1 MKKLLPILL
10 LLGSS
15 SVVYAGG
22 MTTRHQSSLQQI
34 QTPTIT
40 TTERVGNTYSISG
53 TNVSTS
59 YTYCSANC
67 GGGENET
74 PTNSTVSGGIGRISY
89 NADGTSTLNNVAA
102 SQGVVCTSGCDGN
115 SPTYS
120 STGNFSFATS
130 YTQADANTSDGTNKT
145 VTAAATGATGASVTP
160 GTIKNGHEI
169 TLGTGFTG
177 GTTVTGQFISEI
189 TVFN

>member
-67 GGGENET
+67 GENET
-74 PTNSTVSGGIGRISY
+74 PTNTTVTGGIGRVSY

-102 SQGVVCTSGCDGN
+102 SQGVVCTDACNGN

-120 STGNFSFATS
+120 STGTFSFATS
-130 YTQADANTSDGTNKT
+130 YTQADKNTSDGTNKT
-145 VTAAATGATGASVTP
+145 VTAGATGATGASVTP

>member
-34 QTPTIT
+34 QSPSIT

-67 GGGENET
+67 GENET
-74 PTNSTVSGGIGRISY
+74 PTNTTVSGGIGRVSY
-89 NADGTSTLNNVAA
+89 NANGTSTLNNVAA
-102 SQGVVCTSGCDGN
+102 SQGVVCTSGCTGN

-120 STGNFSFATS
+120 STGTFSFSTS
-130 YTQADANTSDGTNKT
+130 YTQADATGSDGTNKT
-145 VTAAATGATGASVTP
+145 VHTGNTGATGTTTP
-160 GTIKNGHEI
+160 GTITSAHAI
-169 TLGTGFTG
+169 TLGNGQTA
-177 GTTVTGQFISEI
+177 GTTLTGQFISEI
-189 TVFN
+189 SVFN

>member
-15 SVVYAGG
+15 SVYAGG
-22 MTTRHQSSLQQI
+22 MTTRHQSSLQSV

-40 TTERVGNTYSISG
+40 ITERVGNSYSISG
-53 TNVSTS
+53 NNVSTS

-67 GGGENET
+67 GAEQT
-74 PTNSTVSGGIGRISY
+74 PTNSTVTGGIGRISY
-89 NADGTSTLNNVAA
+89 NADGTSTIVDVAA
-102 SQGVVCTSGCDGN
+102 SQGVVCTDACNGN

-130 YTQADANTSDGTNKT
+130 YTQADKNTSDGTNKT
-145 VTAAATGATGASVTP
+145 VTAGATGATGASVTP

-169 TLGTGFTG
+169 TLGTGFTS

>member
-15 SVVYAGG
+15 SVYAGG
-22 MTTRHQSSLQQI
+22 MTTRHQSSLQSV

-40 TTERVGNTYSISG
+40 ITERVGNSYSISG
-53 TNVSTS
+53 NNVSTS

-67 GGGENET
+67 GAEQT
-74 PTNSTVSGGIGRISY
+74 PTNSTVTGGIGRISY
-89 NADGTSTLNNVAA
+89 NADGTSTLVDVAA
-102 SQGVVCTSGCDGN
+102 SQGVVCTDACNGN

-120 STGNFSFATS
+120 STGTFSFATS
-130 YTQADANTSDGTNKT
+130 YTQADKNTSDGTNKT
-145 VTAAATGATGASVTP
+145 VTAGATGATGASVTP